1 METLPM
7 ILQKST
13 EYSNFKRRFKRSI
26 FKKLTRKSLNVFLR
40 GGDIISVDPLLE
52 GAHEHALT
60 KFIGN
65 CAENGM
71 SDFFID
77 VGANI
82 GLTSCQN
89 GNGFKKVYCF
99 EPNPLCVNILKTNLA
114 ISLSKGDFKI
124 FDFALGDEDGEFD
137 LYVPKHNW
145 GGAFVKDGNDYADDV
160 LGKKDGFEGINSDNY
175 ILNTVKVKNSEV
187 VFTDLFASIVE
198 KNLHNGLIKIDV
210 EGFERKVLLAIAN
223 TVPSSMNVSI
233 VFENWDPSFDLI
245 EIKNAFKNRSVSLL
259 KFKRSIYGTN
269 KSKLRKYFEFILF
282 GEKTHLESIEGDE
295 TIIGDIVLMLK

>member
-1 METLPM
+1 M

-13 EYSNFKRRFKRSI
+13 SYSLLKRRFEHSI
-26 FKKLTRKSLNVFLR
+26 FRKITRKSLNIFLR
-40 GGDIISVDPLLE
+40 GGDIISKGPLID
-52 GAHEHALT
+52 GIHERLLT
-60 KFIGN
+60 KFISN
-65 CAENGM
+65 SAENGM
-71 SDFFID
+71 SDFLID
-77 VGANI
+77 IGANI

-89 GNGFKKVYCF
+89 GNSFKKVYCF

-114 ISLSKGDFKI
+114 ISLSKIDFKI

-137 LYVPKHNW
+137 LFIPKHNW

-175 ILNTVKVKNSEV
+175 IVNSVKVKNSEV
-187 VFTDLFASIVE
+187 VFSDLFASILE
-198 KNLHNGLIKIDV
+198 KNLYNGLIKIDV

-223 TVPSSMNVSI
+223 TLPSSMNVSI
-233 VFENWDPSFDLI
+233 VFENLNPSFDLI
-245 EIKNAFKNRSVSLL
+245 EIKNAFTNRSISLL
-259 KFKRSIYGTN
+259 KFKRSTIGTN

-282 GEKTHLESIEGDE
+282 GEKTHLERIEGDE

>member
-1 METLPM
+1 M

-13 EYSNFKRRFKRSI
+13 SYSLLKRRFEHSVFRKI
-26 FKKLTRKSLNVFLR
+26 TRKRLNIFLR
-40 GGDIISVDPLLE
+40 GGDIISKGPLID
-52 GAHEHALT
+52 GIHERPLT
-60 KFIGN
+60 KFISN
-65 CAENGM
+65 SAENGM
-71 SDFFID
+71 SDFLID
-77 VGANI
+77 IGANI

-89 GNGFKKVYCF
+89 GNSFKKVYCF

-114 ISLSKGDFKI
+114 ISLSKIDFKI

-137 LYVPKHNW
+137 LFIPKHNW

-175 ILNTVKVKNSEV
+175 IVNSVKVKNSEV
-187 VFTDLFASIVE
+187 VFSDLFASILE
-198 KNLHNGLIKIDV
+198 KNLYNGLIKIDV

-223 TVPSSMNVSI
+223 TLPSSMNVSI
-233 VFENWDPSFDLI
+233 VFENLNPSFDLI
-245 EIKNAFKNRSVSLL
+245 EIKNAFTNRSISLL
-259 KFKRSIYGTN
+259 KFKRSTIGTN

-282 GEKTHLESIEGDE
+282 GEKTHLERIEGDE

>member
-1 METLPM
+1 MFLE
-7 ILQKST
+7 KST
-13 EYSNFKRRFKRSI
+13 PFSFLKRRFEHSVFR
-26 FKKLTRKSLNVFLR
+26 KLTRKSLNIFLR
-40 GGDIISVDPLLE
+40 GGDIISQGPLID
-52 GAHEHALT
+52 GIHESLIT

-65 CAENGM
+65 IAENGM
-71 SDFFID
+71 SDFLID
-77 VGANI
+77 IGANI

-99 EPNPLCVNILKTNLA
+99 EPNPLCVNILRTNLA

-160 LGKKDGFEGINSDNY
+160 LGKKDGFEGINLDNY
-175 ILNTVKVKNSEV
+175 IVNSVNVKNSEV
-187 VFTDLFASIVE
+187 VLSDLFASILE
-198 KNLHNGLIKIDV
+198 KHLYNGVIKIDV

-223 TVPSSMNVSI
+223 TLPSSINVAI

-245 EIKNAFKNRSVSLL
+245 EIKNSFKNRSVSLL
-259 KFKRSIYGTN
+259 KFKKSITGTN
-269 KSKLRKYFEFILF
+269 KSRLRKYFEFILS
-282 GEKTHLESIEGDE
+282 GEKTHLERIEGDE
-295 TIIGDIVLMLK
+295 TIIRDIVLMLK

>member
-1 METLPM
+1 M

-13 EYSNFKRRFKRSI
+13 EYSNFKRRLKRSI

-40 GGDIISVDPLLE
+40 GGDIISRDPLLE

-60 KFIGN
+60 KFICN

-137 LYVPKHNW
+137 LYVPKYNW

-259 KFKRSIYGTN
+259 KFKRSIIGTN

-282 GEKTHLESIEGDE
+282 GEKTHLERIEGDE